1 MVYSPNMSKAFEGSY
16 KTSKS
21 RGAVVFAIEQVS
33 TKDEKNIQ
41 PGQPKLT
48 VTGIA
53 IFLLVINLFAQSMIE
68 IRCPKCNERFI
79 KKT

>member
-41 PGQPKLT
+41 PGQKFVIAELT
-48 VTGIA
+48 ILSFCPLIVYKSI
-53 IFLLVINLFAQSMIE
+53 LRESFA
-68 IRCPKCNERFI
+68 RCWRYV
-79 KKT
+79 